1 LSEEYTNFAIWQAAS
16 LGDPSKAGATF
27 KIESSATIRLDYGIP
42 SLWTK
47 KRTDLTGVQEDE
59 DVHPD
64 TGPAG
69 GFVELQVTIDRGAS
83 LPVFLKTLLRWYGT
97 QNTNSDFKR
106 GFLGLENADNPALD
120 LVPSATIGYRLI
132 QFGILSPIDYKGK
145 QTYRILLQ
153 FGGSAL
159 SLPVFP

>member
-1 LSEEYTNFAIWQAAS
+1 MSEEFTNFAIWQALS
-16 LGDPSKAGATF
+16 LADPSKAGATF
-27 KIESSATIRLDYGIP
+27 KIESSATIRLDYGIA
-42 SLWTK
+42 SQWTK
-47 KRTDLTGVQEDE
+47 RRTDITGTQEDE

-69 GFVELQVTIDRGAS
+69 GFVELQVTLDRGVA
-83 LPVFLKTLLRWYGT
+83 LPEFLKTLLRWYGT

-106 GFLGLENADNPALD
+106 GFLGLENSDNPALD

-132 QFGILSPIDYKGK
+132 QFGQISPIDFKAK

>member
-1 LSEEYTNFAIWQAAS
+1 MSQEFSDFAIWQAAS
-16 LGDPSKAGATF
+16 LGDPSKATSTV
-27 KIESSATIRLDYGIP
+27 KIESSSTIRLDYGIP
-42 SLWTK
+42 SQWTK

-83 LPVFLKTLLRWYGT
+83 LPVFLKTLLTWYGT

-132 QFGILSPIDYKGK
+132 QFGVINPIDFKAK

-153 FGGSAL
+153 FGGRAL